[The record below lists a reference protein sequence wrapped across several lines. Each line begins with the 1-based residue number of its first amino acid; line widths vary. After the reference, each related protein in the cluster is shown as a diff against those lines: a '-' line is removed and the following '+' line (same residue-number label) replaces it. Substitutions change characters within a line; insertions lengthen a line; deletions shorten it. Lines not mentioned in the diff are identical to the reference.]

1 MQTYETPYISDW
13 FAISLRWAVMLGC
26 VVSLAL
32 GGGLTILPLFWPIGA
47 LVVWNMGMTVLA
59 SLNTRIRYHR
69 HISLAVDLLLSGTL
83 FWAQGGL
90 AGPVAWVGLL
100 PVLTGAIYFE
110 FWGALISAVIHAL
123 LSMANAYLY
132 VQGFPLLALGWAV
145 AYLALGGLFG
155 FLGRQLA
162 TRLRAV
168 RQKWLET
175 ENKKYSIQ
183 SERLRAIYELTSTL
197 TATLSYKRVLDSA
210 LDLGF
215 AALNPDPDQATDDP
229 LVSAVLLFKGG
240 HLRVGSA
247 RRFTQADMR
256 VTFPAA
262 EGILQKVF
270 EEGEPI
276 FSKDIGYDAELGH
289 VIAFRNCT
297 SAYCFPLRSGFNV
310 YGAMIFA
317 HPDAAYFTP
326 DRRDMLD
333 LIGRQSVVAIQN
345 ARLYQDLVEEKER
358 MIDVHEEARKKLA
371 RDLHDGPTQSVA
383 AMAMRINIARRLV
396 EKDPKSAVDELSK
409 IEELAHRTTKEI
421 RHMLFTLRPL
431 ILESQGLGAA
441 LKSMAD
447 KMRETYNQ
455 NVTISIDEKI
465 ASQMEMGKQGVI
477 FYIIE
482 EAINNARKH
491 ASASNIWVRLAPFQP
506 GVTLLEIEDNGV
518 GFDVEAVNKAYDKR
532 SSLGMVNLRER
543 TELVNGLLNI
553 QSTIG
558 KGTKVQVYIPLTEEA
573 ADRLHHGRSH

>member
-1 MQTYETPYISDW
+1 MRTYETPYIADW

-32 GGGLTILPLFWPIGA
+32 GNLLTWKAFWPIGLMA
-47 LVVWNMGMTVLA
+47 LWNMGMTVLA
-59 SLNTRIRYHR
+59 SLNTRINYHR
-69 HISLAVDLLLSGTL
+69 QISLGADVLLSGTF
-83 FWAQGGL
+83 FWLQGGL
-90 AGPVAWVGLL
+90 AGPVAWAGLL
-100 PVLTGAIYFE
+100 PILTGAVYFE
-110 FWGALISAVIHAL
+110 YWGALFSAVLYAGL
-123 LSMANAYLY
+123 LIANTYY
-132 VQGFPLLALGWAV
+132 HIQRFPFLALGWV
-145 AYLALGGLFG
+145 GAYLALGLLFG
-155 FLGRQLA
+155 FIGRQLA
-162 TRLRAV
+162 TRLHAA
-168 RQKWLET
+168 RQKWLES
-175 ENKKYSIQ
+175 ENRRYSIQ

-215 AALNPDPDQATDDP
+215 AALNPDPDQASDDP

-256 VTFPAA
+256 VTFPASD
-262 EGILQKVF
+262 GILQKVF
-270 EEGEPI
+270 EEGEPF
-276 FSKDIGYDAELGH
+276 FSKDVGYDPELGR
-289 VIAFRNCT
+289 VVAFRNCT
-297 SAYCFPLRSGFNV
+297 SSYCFPLRSGFNV

-317 HPDAAYFTP
+317 HPDPNYFTL

-333 LIGRQSVVAIQN
+333 MIGRQSVVAIQN

-358 MIDVHEEARKKLA
+358 MIEVHEEARKKLA

-383 AMAMRINIARRLV
+383 AMAMRINIARRMV
-396 EKDPKSAVDELSK
+396 EKDPKSALDELSK

-447 KMRETYNQ
+447 KMHETYSQ
-455 NVTISIDEKI
+455 NVAVNVDEKI
-465 ASQMEMGKQGVI
+465 ASQMEMGKQGVV

-491 ASASNIWVRLAPFQP
+491 ANAADIWVRLMPFQQ
-506 GVTLLEIEDNGV
+506 GVALLEVEDNGV
-518 GFDVEAVNKAYDKR
+518 GFDVEAVN
-532 SSLGMVNLRER
+532 
-543 TELVNGLLNI
+543 
-553 QSTIG
+553 
-558 KGTKVQVYIPLTEEA
+558 
-573 ADRLHHGRSH
+573 

>member
-13 FAISLRWAVMLGC
+13 FAISLRWAVMLGW

-32 GGGLTILPLFWPIGA
+32 GGILTTLPLFWPIGA
-47 LVVWNMGMTVLA
+47 MVAWNLGMTVLA
-59 SLNTRIRYHR
+59 SLNTRITFHR
-69 HISLAVDLLLSGTL
+69 QVSLAVDLLLSGTF

-90 AGPVAWVGLL
+90 AGPVAWAGIL
-100 PVLTGAIYFE
+100 PILAGAIYFE
-110 FWGALISAVIHAL
+110 YWGALISAGLFAV
-123 LSMANAYLY
+123 LSLGSAYFY
-132 VQGFPLLALGWAV
+132 IRGFSLPVMGWVGTYLVLGV
-145 AYLALGGLFG
+145 LFG

-162 TRLRAV
+162 TRLHV
-168 RQKWLET
+168 MRQKWLEV

-183 SERLRAIYELTSTL
+183 NERLRAIYELTSTL

-210 LDLGF
+210 LDLGL
-215 AALNPDPDQATDDP
+215 AALNPDPDQHNDDP

-240 HLRVGSA
+240 QLRVGSA

-256 VTFPAA
+256 VTFAA
-262 EGILQKVF
+262 GEGILQKVF
-270 EEGEPI
+270 DEGEPI
-276 FSKDIGYDAELGH
+276 SSKDIGYDPELGR

-310 YGAMIFA
+310 YGAMIYA
-317 HPDAAYFTP
+317 HPDANYFTP
-326 DRRDMLD
+326 DRCDMLD
-333 LIGRQSVVAIQN
+333 MIGRQSVVAIQN

-358 MIDVHEEARKKLA
+358 MVEVHEEARKKLA

-455 NVTISIDEKI
+455 NVAVNVDEKI
-465 ASQMEMGKQGVI
+465 ASQMEMGKQGVV

-482 EAINNARKH
+482 EAINKARKH
-491 ASASNIWVRLAPFQP
+491 ANAANIWVRLGTYQP
-506 GVTLLEIEDNGV
+506 GLALLEIEDNGV

-553 QSTIG
+553 QSVIG

-573 ADRLHHGRSH
+573 ADRLHHARSH

>member
-1 MQTYETPYISDW
+1 MRTYETPYVTDW

-26 VVSLAL
+26 AMSLAL
-32 GGGLTILPLFWPIGA
+32 GGRLALPLLWPIGVMA
-47 LVVWNMGMTVLA
+47 VWNMGLTALA
-59 SLNTRIRYHR
+59 SLNTRINYHR
-69 HISLAVDLLLSGTL
+69 QISLAVDIVLGGIF
-83 FWAQGGL
+83 FWTQGGL
-90 AGPVAWVGLL
+90 TGPVAWAGLL
-100 PVLTGAIYFE
+100 PVLTGAVYFE
-110 FWGALISAVIHAL
+110 YWGALLSAAL
-123 LSMANAYLY
+123 FAVLSIVDAYLY
-132 VQGFPLLALGWAV
+132 LRIFSLLVIAWGGT
-145 AYLALGGLFG
+145 YLILGGLFG
-155 FLGRQLA
+155 FLGWQLT
-162 TRLRAV
+162 TRLQAM
-168 RQKWLET
+168 RQKWLEA
-175 ENKKYSIQ
+175 ENKKYTIQ
-183 SERLRAIYELTSTL
+183 SERLRAVYELTSTL

-210 LDLGF
+210 LDLGY
-215 AALNPDPDQATDDP
+215 AALNPDPDQSEDDP
-229 LVSAVLLFKGG
+229 LVCAVLLFKGG
-240 HLRVGSA
+240 HLHVGSA
-247 RRFTQADMR
+247 RRFTPADMR

-270 EEGEPI
+270 DEGEPI
-276 FSKDIGYDAELGH
+276 FSKDIGYDPELGR

-297 SAYCFPLRSGFNV
+297 STYCFPLRSGFNI

-317 HPDAAYFTP
+317 HPDANYFNS

-333 LIGRQSVVAIQN
+333 MIGRQSVVAIQN

-396 EKDPKSAVDELSK
+396 EKNPKSAVDELSK

-431 ILESQGLGAA
+431 VLESQGLAAA

-455 NVTISIDEKI
+455 NVTVNIDENI
-465 ASQMEMGKQGVI
+465 ATQMEMGKQGVI

-491 ASASNIWVRLAPFQP
+491 ASAANIWVRLGNFQP
-506 GVTLLEIEDNGV
+506 GLALLEIEDNGV
-518 GFDVEAVNKAYDKR
+518 GFDVESVNKTYDNR

-553 QSTIG
+553 QSAIG

-573 ADRLHHGRSH
+573 ADRLHHARSR